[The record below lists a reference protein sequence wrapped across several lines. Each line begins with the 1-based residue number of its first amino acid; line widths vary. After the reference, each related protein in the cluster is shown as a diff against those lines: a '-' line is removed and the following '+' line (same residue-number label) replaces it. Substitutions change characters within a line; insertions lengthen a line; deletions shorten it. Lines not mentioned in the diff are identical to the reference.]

1 MSSNCNNCTIAPGH
15 IMSFFTTV
23 NKITHPQSSINQFQI
38 NPTQTNIKKTDTTPN
53 GKFLK
58 FIRKTQIN

>member
-1 MSSNCNNCTIAPGH
+1 MSNCNNCTTAPGH

-23 NKITHPQSSINQFQI
+23 NKITHPQS
-38 NPTQTNIKKTDTTPN
+38 NPTIQNVKKELTPN

-58 FIRKTQIN
+58 FIRKPN

>member
-1 MSSNCNNCTIAPGH
+1 MSNCNNCTTAPGH

-23 NKITHPQSSINQFQI
+23 NKITHPQNSQVQVG
-38 NPTQTNIKKTDTTPN
+38 QVKKELTPN

-58 FIRKTQIN
+58 FIRKTN